1 MDRLQSMQIF
11 ARVVEMHSFTR
22 AADSLVLPKSR
33 VTRAVKDL
41 EKFLG
46 ARLLQRTTRH
56 ISLTPE
62 GTLYYDHC
70 RRLLAEIEA
79 VESSFPG
86 APGGRA
92 GDCAS
97 T

>member
-22 AADSLVLPKSR
+22 AADSLFLPKSR

-46 ARLLQRTTRH
+46 TRANKVRV
-56 ISLTPE
+56 ISLRE
-62 GTLYYDHC
+62 G
-70 RRLLAEIEA
+70 
-79 VESSFPG
+79 
-86 APGGRA
+86 
-92 GDCAS
+92 
-97 T
+97 